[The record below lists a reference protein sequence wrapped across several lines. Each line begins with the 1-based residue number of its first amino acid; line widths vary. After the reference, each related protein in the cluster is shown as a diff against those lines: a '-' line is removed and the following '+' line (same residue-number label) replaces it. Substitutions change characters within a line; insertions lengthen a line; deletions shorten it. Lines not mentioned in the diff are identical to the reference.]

1 MPKCYAY
8 GRHSTDKQ
16 GMTREVQERSCRD
29 YYDTHLISK
38 GIEWAGFHY
47 DQATT
52 GNTLFAER
60 EHGRFVY
67 FALQRGDY
75 LIVAS
80 TDRLFRNKVDGFV
93 TLDQLDRKG
102 VKRVILDLPDL
113 SGIDGDPEVY
123 EMIEDQM
130 VLYAHMYRR
139 MLSRKMRRDNQVKR
153 ENNIP
158 FSRSSPVGWRQV
170 GDRLSKAYRVN
181 EYERTIVEFMQTL
194 EDSGM
199 SHDGIALW
207 YLHEEQA
214 GRFREKKIRRF
225 TTAGS
230 VRWALRAR
238 QAGYPMITN
247 RTDFTRAWNSGQI
260 ALYSA

>member
-1 MPKCYAY
+1 
-8 GRHSTDKQ
+8 
-16 GMTREVQERSCRD
+16 
-29 YYDTHLISK
+29 
-38 GIEWAGFHY
+38 
-47 DQATT
+47 
-52 GNTLFAER
+52 
-60 EHGRFVY
+60 
-67 FALQRGDY
+67 
-75 LIVAS
+75 VAS